1 MHAQRVCA
9 VDGAETSKQHM
20 RDGGAEEAYATIVA
34 NDGAHACSAVVL
46 GRILQRLDPP
56 RRRAVL
62 VHKTSTATRAML
74 QRDGLWE
81 IVTMPDPFDL
91 PQSVL
96 PWFKPLQALQAQLW
110 SLPFRRVLYFDTDH
124 LPLPG
129 PSPHRLL
136 GLWSSADRAL
146 LAAPSE
152 GPLERGCFNSG
163 MMMLRPSPST
173 LDQLREAAKHLARRE
188 SRPELLALRGRCPN
202 GWNLDQPLINHV
214 FPRGKWDRLYSG
226 ARNHET
232 LWRMA
237 TTFHVLHGGGPKL
250 CEAPSTNSWAEVADS
265 FHYMQPF
272 RPWEHARS
280 SCAIFGVGCLR
291 QSDLERFEKEAHFK
305 NASAAFE
312 PWLNCSLWDAAAS
325 RWWVEFVQLNART
338 RSTCMKRIWKRRPG
352 ERSLML

>member
-1 MHAQRVCA
+1 L
-9 VDGAETSKQHM
+9 
-20 RDGGAEEAYATIVA
+20 
-34 NDGAHACSAVVL
+34 N
-46 GRILQRLDPP
+46 
-56 RRRAVL
+56 
-62 VHKTSTATRAML
+62 
-74 QRDGLWE
+74 
-81 IVTMPDPFDL
+81 
-91 PQSVL
+91 
-96 PWFKPLQALQAQLW
+96 
-110 SLPFRRVLYFDTDH
+110 
-124 LPLPG
+124 
-129 PSPHRLL
+129 
-136 GLWSSADRAL
+136 
-146 LAAPSE
+146 
-152 GPLERGCFNSG
+152 
-163 MMMLRPSPST
+163 
-173 LDQLREAAKHLARRE
+173 QLREAAKHLARRE

-226 ARNHET
+226 ARSHET